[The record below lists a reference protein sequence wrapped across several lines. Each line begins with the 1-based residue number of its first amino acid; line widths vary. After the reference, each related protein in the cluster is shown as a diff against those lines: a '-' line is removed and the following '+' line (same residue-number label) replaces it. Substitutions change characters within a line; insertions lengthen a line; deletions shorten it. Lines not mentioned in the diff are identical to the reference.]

1 MIGSRVKKFRKEK
14 RMSISELAEKA
25 GVAKSYISSLE
36 RDLQTNPSIQFI
48 EKITRALDISIDSLI
63 QDEPA
68 KGNLDSEW
76 LEIVEE
82 AMKSGVSK
90 EQFKDFIEF
99 YKWRMNH

>member
-14 RMSISELAEKA
+14 RLSISELAEKA

-99 YKWRMNH
+99 NKWRMNH

>member
-63 QDEPA
+63 QNEPA

-99 YKWRMNH
+99 NKWRMNQ

>member
-99 YKWRMNH
+99 NKWRMNH

>member
-82 AMKSGVSK
+82 AMRSGVSK

>member
-82 AMKSGVSK
+82 AMRSGVSK

-99 YKWRMNH
+99 NKWRMNH